1 MMRRMRAQRKDGCS
15 LCLYVDI
22 CEFAG
27 KQCDYYTPIDYEDRL
42 AEQEVAVMRERFY
55 NEWPEYAGQYQEDDV
70 LI

>member
-1 MMRRMRAQRKDGCS
+1 MRRMRAQRKDGCS

-27 KQCDYYTPIDYEDRL
+27 KQCDYYAPIDYEERL
-42 AEQEVAVMRERFY
+42 AEQMAVVQRKEFY
-55 NEWPEYAGQYQEDDV
+55 EQWPEYAGQYQEEDV